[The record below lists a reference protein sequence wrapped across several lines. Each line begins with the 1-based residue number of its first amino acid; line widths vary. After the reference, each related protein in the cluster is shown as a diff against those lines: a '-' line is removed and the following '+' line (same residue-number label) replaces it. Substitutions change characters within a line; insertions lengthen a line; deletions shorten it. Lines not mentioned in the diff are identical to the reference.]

1 MKKLF
6 AIVVAGCLLCSC
18 ASTQLYN
25 WGGNYNS
32 GNGVFSMYEQRAF
45 TFYEKHSPESI
56 CELLCL
62 YADMVNNPGGTR
74 NVVPPGIY
82 AEYGYLLL
90 QPETAEAFE
99 NHATKKQKSVFNYTD
114 YGASFYELGIAM
126 MQKEIE
132 LYPESEKFI
141 GPLINRMKRQ

>member
-6 AIVVAGCLLCSC
+6 AIVAAGCLFCSC
-18 ASTQLYN
+18 APTQLYY
-25 WGGNYNS
+25 WGGYYNS
-32 GNGVFSMYEQRAF
+32 GKGVFSLYEHRAY

-56 CELLCL
+56 CELVCL
-62 YADMVNNPGGTR
+62 YADMVNKPGGAR
-74 NVVPPGIY
+74 NTVPPGIY

-99 NHATKKQKSVFNYTD
+99 EHATNRQKKVFGYSD
-114 YGASFYELGIAM
+114 YSTSFYELGIAL

-132 LYPESEKFI
+132 LYPEAEKFI
-141 GPLINRMKRQ
+141 APLIKKLSR